1 MTRKTVVD
9 YANAIRER
17 YGRASKEEKGR
28 ILDEFCQTSGYN
40 RKAAIRLLGREPVSE
55 RRHGGGRTRYGP
67 EVREVVRLLWES
79 ADRICG
85 KRLQPFL
92 PELLDMLERAGEL
105 AVAPAVRAQ
114 VLEVS
119 AATIDRLVA
128 PTRLQGRRPQTQSRA
143 AVALKALVPVRTFG
157 EWNGV
162 APGAFQADLVAH
174 CGESTEGFYLN
185 TLMAVDVATGWTE
198 SEAVWGKGQ
207 QRVGTGVHRI
217 RERAPMALQELHTD
231 NGGEFVNYVL
241 YPWCQREGIHLTR
254 GRPYR
259 KNDQAYAEQKNG
271 AVVRRLVGYDR
282 YSSKAAYAELQR
294 LYRLVRP
301 YVNFCQPL
309 RKLVGKERIG
319 SKIRKR
325 FDQAKTPY
333 QRLLAT
339 DALSK
344 EQRLRLDHEYRAVN
358 PVRLRDNIQASL
370 KRLWDLAE
378 GSTPALSPPKLRQ
391 HMPKTNRGRRATAAP
406 PAPVSMG
413 ASAP

>member
-1 MTRKTVVD
+1 MTRKTVVE
-9 YANAIRER
+9 YAKAIRER
-17 YGRASKEEKGR
+17 YRMASKADKGR

-40 RKAAIRLLGREPVSE
+40 RKAAIRLLGGDPVTE
-55 RRHGGGRTRYGP
+55 RRHGGGRTPYGP
-67 EVREVVRLLWES
+67 EVREVVGLLWEA

-85 KRLQPFL
+85 KRLAPFI
-92 PELLDMLERAGEL
+92 PELLQMLERAGEL
-105 AVAPAVRAQ
+105 TVAPVVRAQ
-114 VLEVS
+114 VLGVS

-128 PTRLQGRRPQTQSRA
+128 PARLEGRRPHTQSRA

-157 EWNGV
+157 EWKGV

-174 CGESTEGFYLN
+174 CGESTAGFYLN

-198 SEAVWGKGQ
+198 CEAVWGKGQ
-207 QRVGTGVHRI
+207 RRVGTGVHHI
-217 RERAPMALQELHTD
+217 RERVPMLLQELHTD
-231 NGGEFVNYVL
+231 NGGEFVNHVL
-241 YPWCQREGIHLTR
+241 YPWCQQEGIRLTR

-309 RKLVGKERIG
+309 RKLVGKERVG
-319 SKIRKR
+319 SKTRKR

-339 DALSK
+339 DVLGE
-344 EQRLRLDHEYRAVN
+344 EQRQRIDQEYRAVN
-358 PVRLRDNIQASL
+358 PVRLRAHIQISL

-378 GSTPALSPPKLRQ
+378 GSTPGLSTPTPGQR
-391 HMPKTNRGRRATAAP
+391 MPKTDRGRRATAAP
-406 PAPVSMG
+406 PAPVSVG